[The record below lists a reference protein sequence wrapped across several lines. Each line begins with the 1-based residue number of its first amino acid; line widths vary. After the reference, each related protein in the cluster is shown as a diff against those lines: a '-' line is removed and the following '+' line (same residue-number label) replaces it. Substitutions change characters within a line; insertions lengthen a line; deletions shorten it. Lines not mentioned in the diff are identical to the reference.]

1 MFMPLSFVHGIS
13 LHAMFTILVKCSHM
27 DCLYPG
33 VWRTL
38 PAWSVLCSCVDGL
51 ALGCRCGPLHH
62 GSCDA
67 LSGPAP
73 SLPCVWE
80 ERAGTP
86 SLIGAT
92 PLCDGWCA
100 VRVTSVMTPLRQRSA
115 LTSCFSIR
123 GSLHACHWVFTR
135 LRCGFPPPLVHLHDI
150 GGLYPPPLKWAA
162 HSDQSPS
169 GVIAHQL
176 YWFAGGVLRQRW
188 GKFFVVFGPDPL
200 FFLFSFS
207 LLFGGAAF

>member
-150 GGLYPPPLKWAA
+150 GGLYPPPIEVSCSFWPVSLWGYCT
-162 HSDQSPS
+162 P
-169 GVIAHQL
+169 VILVCWWCFEATL
-176 YWFAGGVLRQRW
+176 G
-188 GKFFVVFGPDPL
+188 
-200 FFLFSFS
+200 
-207 LLFGGAAF
+207 